1 MTNGSSIRRPAAE
14 LERLEASAVVRARD
28 LDLTAVEMEIRAREF
43 CMVFGFEFIWV
54 SSDGQLE
61 MAAEG
66 GLWGKTRFL
75 DPGVWLIILERARAM
90 CSVGT

>member
-1 MTNGSSIRRPAAE
+1 MNESSISRNEAE
-14 LERLEASAVVRARD
+14 LERLEAAAVLRARHRA
-28 LDLTAVEMEIRAREF
+28 LTAAEMENHAREF
-43 CMVFGFEFIWV
+43 CMVFGFKCIWV

-75 DPGVWLIILERARAM
+75 DPVVWLVILKRARAM